1 MPSEPTPLGANPTW
15 ADYMNVLSHP
25 TWADYMNV
33 LSHRVYPKDTM
44 VDHHLLHRNCQ
55 CGLLQTFRQTHYHY
69 PSSLVISV
77 ISVISM
83 LYSQIFPIYPHKLA
97 YIHLNLLVLS
107 PTLLAFAKTIQ
118 VTRRTPQQ
126 SDYPSKGGRRKREV
140 GCGRNWEECQNCHGP
155 DMINLLQ
162 NCQNVRD
169 LS

>member
-1 MPSEPTPLGANPTW
+1 MPSEPTPLGAN
-15 ADYMNVLSHP
+15 P

-83 LYSQIFPIYPHKLA
+83 LYSQIFPIYPHINWRISTSICWSYPQPCLPLPKQSKSRAGLRSRVITRARGGEESEKLA
-97 YIHLNLLVLS
+97 
-107 PTLLAFAKTIQ
+107 
-118 VTRRTPQQ
+118 
-126 SDYPSKGGRRKREV
+126 V
-140 GCGRNWEECQNCHGP
+140 GETGK
-155 DMINLLQ
+155 
-162 NCQNVRD
+162 NVRTVTVQT
-169 LS
+169 

>member
-1 MPSEPTPLGANPTW
+1 MWATPNFQTNA
-15 ADYMNVLSHP
+15 LS
-25 TWADYMNV
+25 
-33 LSHRVYPKDTM
+33 LSIIFGD
-44 VDHHLLHRNCQ
+44 
-55 CGLLQTFRQTHYHY
+55 
-69 PSSLVISV
+69 ISD
-77 ISVISM
+77 ISDIHV
-83 LYSQIFPIYPHKLA
+83 IFPDIPHISTYKLA